1 MTAATKAQLPQLLNA
16 DSVDA
21 LVSKLSS
28 YFSKIIETPHTFEE
42 LRTTLYADTLK
53 PLVQHLT
60 DEVHHPGV
68 MHALLIA
75 KGHYITLESEDDRGI
90 NATRGLSCELIAW
103 RFITHLSKR
112 DAIDHLCAD
121 LPEDSHYSDNAEG
134 PADVETVA
142 EVDTVDG
149 ASRELGEG
157 FRDEDVPPPAE
168 SGRVPASEYRGMTAL
183 EIAAVTDAKKFL
195 AQQSVQQII
204 NGIWNGEI
212 VFWKEISQH
221 AVKQAEIYNPK
232 RTDPF
237 CRLRVPLYLKAFEF
251 LFFAAFLTL
260 YYFVL
265 VEKTPLRA
273 VTPAEVLLYIWI
285 ASFIHNEFG
294 ELWDSGLT
302 LYSVDFWSLWDVSII
317 AIGLA
322 FFICRMIAISS
333 GDRRTTDIAFD
344 ILSLEGIVLVPR
356 RTVLIA
362 KLKPILW
369 YASCVTKD
377 FIKFLGPVAILYIGF
392 NTTFAFLARGT
403 MSVRETNWTLIQV
416 FFGSSYLGFGVAEQ
430 ISPILGPPLMLL
442 FVCLTNILLVTS
454 LISLLSNSLTKVMEH
469 ARDEY
474 LFVYSIYVL
483 EASTSNR
490 LTYFLPPTN
499 LLALLFRPMRL
510 IVPADSLRA
519 YRIVL
524 LKATHWPFV
533 GLILA
538 FESGRQFL
546 HDRQRAKT
554 PFAALT
560 QKSAPTTLLRRPQS
574 TLPSP
579 AGAGT
584 QTKSLDGHAQPADT
598 RNGTPSAPNET
609 VQALQQLADG
619 LRTQLHSVEEIL
631 EVERSRQSAT

>member
-1 MTAATKAQLPQLLNA
+1 MTAATKAQLPALGNA

-28 YFSKIIETPHTFEE
+28 YISKIIETPHTFEE

-68 MHALLIA
+68 VHALLIA
-75 KGHYITLESEDDRGI
+75 KGHYIALESEDDRGI

-134 PADVETVA
+134 PADVETLA

-149 ASRELGEG
+149 AGRELGEG

-204 NGIWNGEI
+204 NGVWNGEI

-232 RTDPF
+232 RSDPF

-251 LFFAAFLTL
+251 LFFAAFLAL

-333 GDRRTTDIAFD
+333 GDRRNTDIAFD
-344 ILSLEGIVLVPR
+344 ILSLEGIVL
-356 RTVLIA
+356 
-362 KLKPILW
+362 
-369 YASCVTKD
+369 TKD

-416 FFGSSYLGFGVAEQ
+416 FFGSNYLGFGVAEQ

-454 LISLLSNSLTKVMEH
+454 LISLLSTSLTK
-469 ARDEY
+469 
-474 LFVYSIYVL
+474 
-483 EASTSNR
+483 
-490 LTYFLPPTN
+490 
-499 LLALLFRPMRL
+499 
-510 IVPADSLRA
+510 
-519 YRIVL
+519 
-524 LKATHWPFV
+524 
-533 GLILA
+533 
-538 FESGRQFL
+538 
-546 HDRQRAKT
+546 
-554 PFAALT
+554 
-560 QKSAPTTLLRRPQS
+560 
-574 TLPSP
+574 
-579 AGAGT
+579 
-584 QTKSLDGHAQPADT
+584 
-598 RNGTPSAPNET
+598 
-609 VQALQQLADG
+609 
-619 LRTQLHSVEEIL
+619 
-631 EVERSRQSAT
+631 